1 MSEPILAA
9 IENSALAV
17 HVRESV
23 WLFPTVETVHVIAL
37 TLVLGTI
44 IRVDLRLLGLAD
56 RDRPFSSFSRGMLPW
71 TWASFGVAAIAGGI
85 MFAAKAAVYAANTPF
100 QVKMG
105 LMLLAGI
112 NMGIF
117 HLMGMRHIQ
126 QWDAQT
132 PPWNARLSGAISLL
146 LWAAIVASGRW
157 IGFTTL

>member
-1 MSEPILAA
+1 MSESILAA

-44 IRVDLRLLGLAD
+44 IRVDFRLLGIAN
-56 RDRPFSSFSRGMLPW
+56 RDRPFSSFSREMLPW
-71 TWASFGVAAIAGGI
+71 TWASFAVAAIAGGI
-85 MFAAKAAVYAANTPF
+85 MFAAKAAVYTANMPF

-112 NMGIF
+112 
-117 HLMGMRHIQ
+117 
-126 QWDAQT
+126 
-132 PPWNARLSGAISLL
+132 
-146 LWAAIVASGRW
+146 
-157 IGFTTL
+157 